1 MTTHK
6 EKLLFII
13 AIFALTMSFI
23 FKRGVHYPQIKVDKQ
38 LSKVSVDPVFLTLL
52 SFGQKRMISSLFWID
67 VLLDADHEHYK
78 NNDLNSWMYLRFLT
92 ISKLDPHF
100 YQNYLFGGLYLSVI
114 KDDDLGAKEIYDR
127 GLVLFPE
134 SAELLQNA
142 AFHYRFELHDYVGAE
157 RLYERLSVH
166 PKVPLYLK
174 SILARLK
181 SHNNDKEGALEILNE
196 IYLRAPENS
205 KVKERIFESLYAL
218 KAEIDLECL
227 NGKNSDKVC
236 PQRDLLNQPYVKD
249 ANGHYQSQKKFSPFS
264 LGH

>member
-1 MTTHK
+1 
-6 EKLLFII
+6 
-13 AIFALTMSFI
+13 MSFI
-23 FKRGVHYPQIKVDKQ
+23 FKGGVHYPQIKVDKQ

-67 VLLDADHEHYK
+67 VLLDADNEHYK
-78 NNDLNSWMYLRFLT
+78 NNDLNSWMYLRFST
-92 ISKLDPHF
+92 ISKLDPYF

-127 GLVLFPE
+127 GLEIFPD

-142 AFHYRFELHDYVGAE
+142 AFHYRFELHDYIQAE

-174 SILARLK
+174 SVLARLK
-181 SHNNDKEGALEILNE
+181 SHNNDKEGALEILKE
-196 IYLRAPENS
+196 IYQKAPPDS
-205 KVKERIFESLYAL
+205 KLKEKIFESLYSL

-227 NGKNSDKVC
+227 NTAGDSKPCSTL
-236 PQRDLLNQPYVKD
+236 DLLNRPYLKD
-249 ANGHYQSQKKFSPFS
+249 INGQYQSQKSFSPFD
-264 LGH
+264 LGHQ